1 MNFLKR
7 KNKYIEIL
15 AIEAYLKTALHPI
28 MPRQAFV
35 SGLRERL
42 MVQAASAAAPELIIR
57 EEPRNVSRGWIL
69 AGGVLGSLVV
79 LAVSIRGLISMFGVA
94 GSLLKRFGTGE
105 HARAS
110 QLAH

>member
-7 KNKYIEIL
+7 KNKYIEIS
-15 AIEAYLKTALHPI
+15 AIEAHLKTALHPV

-69 AGGVLGSLVV
+69 AGGVFGSLVM
-79 LAVSIRGLISMFGVA
+79 LAVSVRGLISMFEVA
-94 GSLLKRFGTGE
+94 GSLLKRSGTGA
-105 HARAS
+105 HGRAS
-110 QLAH
+110 QPAH